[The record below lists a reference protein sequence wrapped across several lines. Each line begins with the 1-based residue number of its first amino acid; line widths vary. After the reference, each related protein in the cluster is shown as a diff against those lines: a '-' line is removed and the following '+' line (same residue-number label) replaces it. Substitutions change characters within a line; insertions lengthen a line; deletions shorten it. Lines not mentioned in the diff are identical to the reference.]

1 MSEDHTTLSYA
12 ELARWMVLGAI
23 LAACI
28 GAYFVYGRQADPLH
42 STTLPAAEES
52 K

>member
-12 ELARWMVLGAI
+12 ELARWMVLAAI
-23 LAACI
+23 LVASI
-28 GAYFVYGRQADPLH
+28 GAYFVYGRQTEPLH
-42 STTLPAAEES
+42 SPGVPAAEES